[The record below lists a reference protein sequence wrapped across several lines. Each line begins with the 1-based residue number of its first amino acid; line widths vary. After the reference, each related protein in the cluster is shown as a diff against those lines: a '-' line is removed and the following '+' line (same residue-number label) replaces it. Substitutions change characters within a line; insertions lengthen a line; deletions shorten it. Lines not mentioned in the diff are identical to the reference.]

1 MAVCS
6 KCNNQI
12 EDGAMFC
19 EHCGAEVDKEE
30 YTPKGGYDFSKVK
43 AIAIAVSVIAIIGI
57 IVFAIL
63 KITGGS
69 GVSAHDYVNSWN
81 GYVQSEKDDLSGV
94 YKNTIVEDMLTELD
108 VNDADKSGSTYEF
121 ELYEAYNDD
130 QAILAIETEGI
141 GTVNEVQVVMEEG
154 VFETFVNEFYYEE
167 DAVDGFKLI
176 HTLALS
182 SMFSNKAAYRDAA
195 EIVDEVWDDFL
206 EDQSKYY
213 DEYDDAWVLDRT
225 YDDVQITLEIADGT
239 DNMTFTAK
247 RV

>member
-6 KCNNQI
+6 KCNNPI
-12 EDGAMFC
+12 EDDAMFC

-30 YTPKGGYDFSKVK
+30 YTTKGGYDFSKVK

-69 GVSAHDYVNSWN
+69 GVSAHDYVNNWN
-81 GYVQSEKDDLSGV
+81 RYVEAETEDLSGV

-108 VNDADKSGSTYEF
+108 IDDADKNGSTYEF
-121 ELYEAYNDD
+121 ELCEIYGDEAV
-130 QAILAIETEGI
+130 LTLETKGI
-141 GTVNEVQVVMEEG
+141 GTVNEVSVLMETEL
-154 VFETFVNEFYYEE
+154 FYALLNDFYYEE
-167 DAVDGFKLI
+167 DAVEGLKII

-182 SMFSNKAAYRDAA
+182 SMLDNKAAYRDAA
-195 EIVDEVWDDFL
+195 EIVGDAWDDMY
-206 EDQSKYY
+206 ENMDKYY
-213 DEYDDAWVLDRT
+213 DEDESAWIFNKT
-225 YDDVQITLEIADGT
+225 YDNIEITIEQENVDSEDLLFI
-239 DNMTFTAK
+239 AK